1 MGDSFTYNI
10 SPTPRN
16 KIQANNESNESGFLF
31 WFLTHID
38 FPNSNPNKLTFK
50 YYEKFKNVE
59 MTDENGDFHF
69 PVKTFTYTLPPS
81 DENVYGKTTALAS
94 RSSLPPPPL
103 LNIGD

>member
-1 MGDSFTYNI
+1 
-10 SPTPRN
+10 
-16 KIQANNESNESGFLF
+16 
-31 WFLTHID
+31 
-38 FPNSNPNKLTFK
+38 
-50 YYEKFKNVE
+50 